1 MLIDFFYLLREKKV
15 PVTITEWLTYMEALS
30 KGLHNCS
37 FYDFYFL
44 TRALLVKNECYF
56 DAFDQCFAHF
66 FKDVEFTLKIDEKFL
81 EWLENPLNQKYLLPE
96 ELEFLEHL
104 DLEELRRLLEE
115 RLREQTE
122 RHDGGDKWIGTGGT
136 SPFGVRGAHPTGISF
151 GDRRMGGMAM
161 KYALERRYRNYR
173 HDLTLDI
180 RQIQMALK
188 KLRVLKRIGV
198 PEELDLEE
206 TIDETCKNAGELEL
220 IFRPERKNRL
230 KILLL
235 MDAGGS
241 MEPYAHLV
249 NQLFSAAYSLKFFK
263 DFQYFFF
270 HNCIYQ
276 YIYEDIVQSEKTKF
290 PTADLMRKYD
300 KNYKLI
306 IVGDAHMH
314 PAELVEPG
322 GAIYYYADPDGTPGI
337 VWLQRLRDH
346 FRKSVWINPTRYS
359 GWTIDMIS
367 RIFSMFQLTIN
378 GIEEAVKALL

>member
-1 MLIDFFYLLREKKV
+1 MLIDFFFLLREKKV

-37 FYDFYFL
+37 FYDFYYL

-56 DAFDQCFAHF
+56 DAFDQCFAHY
-66 FKDVEFTLKIDEKFL
+66 FKDVELTLTIDEKFL

-96 ELEFLEHL
+96 ELEFLKHL

-122 RHDGGDKWIGTGGT
+122 RHDRGDRWIGTGGT
-136 SPFGVRGAHPTGISF
+136 SPFGIRGAHPTGISF

-173 HDLTLDI
+173 HDMTLDI

-188 KLRVLKRIGV
+188 KLRLLKRIGV
-198 PEELDLEE
+198 PDELDLEE

-220 IFRPERKNRL
+220 IFRPERKNRV
-230 KILLL
+230 KVILL

-249 NQLFSAAYSLKFFK
+249 NQLFSAAYSLKFFR

-270 HNCIYQ
+270 HNCVYQ
-276 YIYEDIVQSEKTKF
+276 FIYEDMMNTESTKF

-337 VWLQRLRDH
+337 VWLKRLQDH
-346 FRKSVWINPTRYS
+346 FRKSVWINPSRYS
-359 GWTIDMIS
+359 GWTRDKIS
-367 RIFSMFQLTIN
+367 KIFPMFQLTIN
-378 GIEEAVKALL
+378 GLEEAVKALL

>member
-1 MLIDFFYLLREKKV
+1 MLIDFFFLLKENKV

-44 TRALLVKNECYF
+44 SRALLVKNECYF

-66 FKDVEFTLKIDEKFL
+66 FKDVEMSLTIDEKFL
-81 EWLENPLNQKYLLPE
+81 EWLMNPHNRKYLLPE
-96 ELEFLEHL
+96 ELELLEHL

-122 RHDGGDKWIGTGGT
+122 RHDGGDHWIGTGGT
-136 SPFGVRGAHPTGISF
+136 SPFGSHGAHPTGISL

-161 KYALERRYRNYR
+161 KYALERRYQNYR

-188 KLRVLKRIGV
+188 KLRVLKRVGV
-198 PEELDLEE
+198 PEELDLET

-220 IFRPERKNRL
+220 VFRPERKNRV
-230 KILLL
+230 KVLLL

-241 MEPYAHLV
+241 MDPYAHLV

-263 DFQYFFF
+263 DFQYFYF

-276 YIYEDIVQSEKTKF
+276 FVHKSMVRTETSKF
-290 PTADLMRKYD
+290 PTGDLLRKFGKD
-300 KNYKLI
+300 YKLI

-314 PAELVEPG
+314 PAELTEPE
-322 GAIYYYADPDGTPGI
+322 GAIYYYVDPDGTPGI
-337 VWLQRLRDH
+337 VWLMRLRDH
-346 FRKSVWINPTRYS
+346 FRKSVWLNPTRYS
-359 GWTIDMIS
+359 GWTINQIS
-367 RIFSMFQLTIN
+367 KIFPMFPLTIS

>member
-1 MLIDFFYLLREKKV
+1 LLIDFFFLLREKKV

-56 DAFDQCFAHF
+56 DAFDQCFAHY
-66 FKDVEFTLKIDEKFL
+66 FKDVELTLTIDEKFL
-81 EWLENPLNQKYLLPE
+81 EWLENPVNQRYLLPE
-96 ELEFLEHL
+96 ELEFLKHL

-122 RHDGGDKWIGTGGT
+122 RHDRGDRWIGTGGT
-136 SPFGVRGAHPTGISF
+136 SPFGIRGAHPTGISF

-173 HDLTLDI
+173 HDMTLDI

-188 KLRVLKRIGV
+188 KLRLLKRIGV
-198 PEELDLEE
+198 PDELDLEE

-220 IFRPERKNRL
+220 IFRPERKNRV
-230 KILLL
+230 KVILL

-249 NQLFSAAYSLKFFK
+249 NQLFSAAHSLKFFR

-270 HNCIYQ
+270 HNCVYQ
-276 YIYEDIVQSEKTKF
+276 FIYEDMMNTESTKF

-337 VWLQRLRDH
+337 VWLKRLQDY
-346 FRKSVWINPTRYS
+346 FRKSVWVNPSRYS
-359 GWTIDMIS
+359 GWTRDKIS
-367 RIFSMFQLTIN
+367 KIFPMFQLTIN
-378 GIEEAVKALL
+378 GLEEAVKALL

>member
-1 MLIDFFYLLREKKV
+1 MLIDFFFLLREKKV

-56 DAFDQCFAHF
+56 DAFDQCFAHY
-66 FKDVEFTLKIDEKFL
+66 FKDVELTLTIDEKFL
-81 EWLENPLNQKYLLPE
+81 EWLENPVNQRYLLPE
-96 ELEFLEHL
+96 ELEFLKHL

-122 RHDGGDKWIGTGGT
+122 RHDRGDRWIGTGGT
-136 SPFGVRGAHPTGISF
+136 SPFGIRGAHPTGISF
-151 GDRRMGGMAM
+151 GDRRMGGMAI

-173 HDLTLDI
+173 HDMTLDI

-188 KLRVLKRIGV
+188 KLRLLKRIGV
-198 PEELDLEE
+198 PDELDLEE

-220 IFRPERKNRL
+220 IFRPERKNRV
-230 KILLL
+230 KVILL

-249 NQLFSAAYSLKFFK
+249 NQLFSAAYSLKFFR

-270 HNCIYQ
+270 HNCVYQ
-276 YIYEDIVQSEKTKF
+276 FIYEDMMNTESTKF

-337 VWLQRLRDH
+337 VWLKRLQDH
-346 FRKSVWINPTRYS
+346 FRKSVWINPSRYS
-359 GWTIDMIS
+359 GWTRDKIS
-367 RIFSMFQLTIN
+367 KIFPMFQLTIN
-378 GIEEAVKALL
+378 GLEEAVKALL